1 MSALRS
7 LVLAWGG
14 LVLLLL
20 VQLGSALLLHL
31 PATASV
37 FGVAEAMVVVVA
49 FMRIRSGSP
58 LMHIFGAAG
67 LFWLVVL
74 LALGSLDP
82 ATRTDF
88 PVLPAINA
96 R

>member
-7 LVLAWGG
+7 LLLAWGG
-14 LVLLLL
+14 LLLLL
-20 VQLGSALLLHL
+20 LAQLGSTLVLQL

-37 FGVAEAMVVVVA
+37 FGVVEAVIVVVA

-58 LMHIFGAAG
+58 MMHIFGAAG
-67 LFWLVVL
+67 LFWLVLL

-88 PVLPAINA
+88 LILPAMNV